1 MLLVRVCKA
10 CNCTFEGGPHALYC
24 QECRKLRKKEY
35 TEKNILL
42 KNQGESRQIGKLD
55 LCEMCNRPYTVM
67 SGTQRY
73 CPECAPKA
81 QAEKNRRQKK
91 ARYEANREAINTRR
105 SIERKEARKRP
116 YTCEVC
122 GKEYFGLYAYGCC
135 SSECAEHKRDLMKE
149 RRKAFR
155 HRELPPDVP
164 RLRRKI
170 DWSSIDWQKSNAE
183 ISGET
188 GIPMGTIWFA
198 RKRIMDSQTES

>member
-1 MLLVRVCKA
+1 MLLTRTCKK
-10 CNCTFEGGPHALYC
+10 CNCTFDGGPNAQYC
-24 QECRKLRKKEY
+24 PECRKFRKKAY
-35 TEKNILL
+35 TEKCTMR

-55 LCEMCNRPYTVM
+55 LCEMCSKPYTVM

-81 QAEKNRRQKK
+81 QAEKNKRQKK
-91 ARYEANREAINTRR
+91 ALYEANREAINAKR
-105 SIERKEARKRP
+105 SIERKEARKRL

-122 GKEYFGLYAYGCC
+122 GREYFGLYGYGCC
-135 SSECAEHKRDLMKE
+135 SQECTDRKRVLMKE
-149 RRKAFR
+149 RRKAFG

-188 GIPMGTIWFA
+188 GISMGTIWFA
-198 RKRIMDSQTES
+198 RKRIMASKTES

>member
-1 MLLVRVCKA
+1 MLLTRTCK
-10 CNCTFEGGPHALYC
+10 NCKCIFDGGPNAQYC
-24 QECRKLRKKEY
+24 PECRKLRKKAY
-35 TEKNILL
+35 TEKCTMR

-55 LCEMCNRPYTVM
+55 LCEMCNKPYTVM

-81 QAEKNRRQKK
+81 QVEKNKRQKK
-91 ARYEANREAINTRR
+91 ALYEANKEAINAKR
-105 SIERKEARKRP
+105 SIERKEARKRLH
-116 YTCEVC
+116 TCEVC
-122 GKEYFGLYAYGCC
+122 GKEYFGLYGYGCC
-135 SSECAEHKRDLMKE
+135 SPECTDRKRVLMKE
-149 RRKAFR
+149 RRKAFG

-170 DWSSIDWQKSNAE
+170 DWSSIDWQKSTAE

-198 RKRIMDSQTES
+198 RKRIIASKTES

>member
-1 MLLVRVCKA
+1 
-10 CNCTFEGGPHALYC
+10 
-24 QECRKLRKKEY
+24 
-35 TEKNILL
+35 
-42 KNQGESRQIGKLD
+42 
-55 LCEMCNRPYTVM
+55 MCSKPYTVM

-81 QAEKNRRQKK
+81 QAEKNKRQKK
-91 ARYEANREAINTRR
+91 ALYEANREAINAKR
-105 SIERKEARKRP
+105 SIERKEARKRL

-122 GKEYFGLYAYGCC
+122 GREYFGLYGYGCC
-135 SSECAEHKRDLMKE
+135 SQECTDRKRVLMKE
-149 RRKAFR
+149 RRKAFG

-188 GIPMGTIWFA
+188 GISMGTIWFA
-198 RKRIMDSQTES
+198 RKRIMDSKTES